1 VQLPTLEQARPHCP
15 HGPLIAP
22 CPAPARSRAQSAAPP
37 AHGPYE
43 LDSRARR
50 SASGQGGRTARAR
63 GLSEMLEG
71 RTLVTGALFGLGG
84 RGEAPQAQPRA
95 EPWPLRAAR
104 LITLYDSCLMRPAG
118 PRTCVGNFPTSHFT
132 HHSQPIHSK
141 SQTPL
146 LIQSSK
152 APRGARFS
160 FLCQPPATPTR
171 ADRARSNTPRVALQ
185 NFVLPVMRPSTNPAQ
200 LHVPLAGPLAYARR
214 CHPT

>member
-1 VQLPTLEQARPHCP
+1 
-15 HGPLIAP
+15 
-22 CPAPARSRAQSAAPP
+22 
-37 AHGPYE
+37 
-43 LDSRARR
+43 
-50 SASGQGGRTARAR
+50 
-63 GLSEMLEG
+63 MLEG

-95 EPWPLRAAR
+95 EPWPLAAR
-104 LITLYDSCLMRPAG
+104 ITLYDSSYVSR
-118 PRTCVGNFPTSHFT
+118 RTPDVCRKFSYIPLH
-132 HHSQPIHSK
+132 
-141 SQTPL
+141 TP
-146 LIQSSK
+146 QSAHPQQEPNPSTYTKLK